1 MRVIRLFALAV
12 QLRGTPGAV
21 IEVTAGG
28 AVTNP
33 TYQFSDLGGVHLAN
47 MTASA
52 SSIVASTD
60 LETGRGNRVDDLA
73 DQLAA
78 AQATIASL
86 NSTIASFASSL
97 EAIRIKGIYGFSATL
112 PGVAIS
118 GTNLYYI
125 TRETGVRCRA
135 ASLGVS
141 IGAVTL
147 AECTALAS
155 GTYSSWAP
163 FGTGAPQWYGSLN
176 EPNKAYGC
184 CAVNAISSAG
194 DNYVAMVWNSN
205 TAWQGYSSGWSET
218 HWLTVCK
225 ELTLFT
231 GTF

>member
-86 NSTIASFASSL
+86 NNTIASFASSL
-97 EAIRIKGIYGFSATL
+97 EAIRIKGIYGHSATL

-125 TRETGVRCRA
+125 TRER
-135 ASLGVS
+135 
-141 IGAVTL
+141 GAMCKHYYGTVTL

-163 FGTGAPQWYGSLN
+163 FGTGAPHWYGSLN

-184 CAVNAISSAG
+184 CAINGINSPAS
-194 DNYVAMVWNSN
+194 NYVSMVWNTN
-205 TAWQGYSSGWSET
+205 TAYQGHHSGWSET

-225 ELTLFT
+225 EPTLFT

>member
-1 MRVIRLFALAV
+1 MRWNRLFALAV
-12 QLRGTPGAV
+12 QLRGTSGAV

-28 AVTNP
+28 SVTNP
-33 TYQFSDLGGVHLAN
+33 TYQFSDLGGMHLAN

-86 NSTIASFASSL
+86 NNTIASFASSL
-97 EAIRIKGIYGFSATL
+97 EAIRIKGIYGHSATL

-125 TRETGVRCRA
+125 TRER
-135 ASLGVS
+135 
-141 IGAVTL
+141 GAMCKHYHGTVTL

-163 FGTGAPQWYGSLN
+163 FGTGAPHWYGSLN

-184 CAVNAISSAG
+184 CAINGINSPAS
-194 DNYVAMVWNSN
+194 NYVSMVWNTN
-205 TAWQGYSSGWSET
+205 TAYQGHHSGWSET

-225 ELTLFT
+225 EPTLFT

>member
-1 MRVIRLFALAV
+1 MRWNRLFALAV

-28 AVTNP
+28 SVTNP
-33 TYQFSDLGGVHLAN
+33 TYQFSDLGGMHLAN

-86 NSTIASFASSL
+86 NNTIASFASSL
-97 EAIRIKGIYGFSATL
+97 EAIRIKGIYGHSATL

-125 TRETGVRCRA
+125 TRER
-135 ASLGVS
+135 
-141 IGAVTL
+141 GAMCKHYYGTVTL

-163 FGTGAPQWYGSLN
+163 FGTGAPHWYGSLN

-184 CAVNAISSAG
+184 CAINGINSPAS
-194 DNYVAMVWNSN
+194 NYVSMVWNTN
-205 TAWQGYSSGWSET
+205 TAYQGHHSGWSET

-225 ELTLFT
+225 EPTLFT

>member
-28 AVTNP
+28 SVTNP
-33 TYQFSDLGGVHLAN
+33 TYQFSDEGGVHLAN

-97 EAIRIKGIYGFSATL
+97 EAIRIKGIYGHSATL
-112 PGVAIS
+112 PGVAIG

-125 TRETGVRCRA
+125 TREKGVACRD
-135 ASLGVS
+135 
-141 IGAVTL
+141 IGSAVTL
-147 AECTALAS
+147 AECTALAT

-163 FGTGAPQWYGSLN
+163 FGTGSPQWYGSLN

-184 CAVNAISSAG
+184 NAFNPNTAPHVK
-194 DNYVAMVWNSN
+194 YVSMVWNTN

-218 HWLTVCK
+218 WWRTVCK
-225 ELTLFT
+225 EPTTFT

>member
-1 MRVIRLFALAV
+1 MRWNRLFALAV
-12 QLRGTPGAV
+12 QLRGTSGAV

-28 AVTNP
+28 SVTNP
-33 TYQFSDLGGVHLAN
+33 TYQFSDLGGMHLAN

-86 NSTIASFASSL
+86 NNTIASFASSL

-125 TRETGVRCRA
+125 TREKGQACRH
-135 ASLGVS
+135 SNS
-141 IGAVTL
+141 QSGAVTL

-163 FGTGAPQWYGSLN
+163 FGTNTQQWYGSIN
-176 EPNKAYGC
+176 SPNWAYGC
-184 CAVNAISSAG
+184 LAYNPNTAPHVKYSS
-194 DNYVAMVWNSN
+194 MVWNPN
-205 TAWQGYSSGWSET
+205 TAYQGHSSGWSET
-218 HWLTVCK
+218 EWRTVCK
-225 ELTLFT
+225 EPTLFT

>member
-1 MRVIRLFALAV
+1 MRWNRLFALAV
-12 QLRGTPGAV
+12 QLRGTSGAV

-28 AVTNP
+28 SVTNP
-33 TYQFSDLGGVHLAN
+33 TYQFSDLGGMHLAN

-86 NSTIASFASSL
+86 NNTIASFASSL
-97 EAIRIKGIYGFSATL
+97 EAIRIKGIYGHSATL

-125 TRETGVRCRA
+125 TRER
-135 ASLGVS
+135 
-141 IGAVTL
+141 GAMCKHYYGTVTL

-163 FGTGAPQWYGSLN
+163 FGTGAPHWYGSLN

-184 CAVNAISSAG
+184 CAINGINSPAS
-194 DNYVAMVWNSN
+194 NYVSMVWNTN
-205 TAWQGYSSGWSET
+205 TAYQGHHSGWSET

-225 ELTLFT
+225 EPTLFT